1 MLSQIEMLAPRP
13 RITTRTAEAVHV
25 AIDVFPD
32 SSKVIFIITTPVHGV
47 EVDPKDPSIL
57 IVHPGSYFLDF
68 NIQKDALNNP
78 AILVPTTFG
87 TAGVARSSA
96 STVTLFND
104 NALTSGEELQIL
116 EFTFNF
122 ASGPH
127 DPTIVNTPDP
137 A

>member
-13 RITTRTAEAVHV
+13 RIDTTAEVVRV
-25 AIDVFPD
+25 AIDVFPEPP
-32 SSKVIFIITTPVHGV
+32 KVAFVVTTPGLGV
-47 EVDPKDPSIL
+47 SVDPKDPSVL
-57 IVHPGSYFLDF
+57 VVHPGSYYLDF
-68 NIQKDALNNP
+68 NIQNDALQDP
-78 AILVPTTFG
+78 AILVPTSFG
-87 TAGVARSSA
+87 AAGVARSAA

-104 NALTSGEELQIL
+104 NTLTPDEEKQIL

-122 ASGPH
+122 VSGPH